1 MFHLEL
7 RQFPHQTRE
16 FNLTREQLEA
26 RVVSPWVR
34 GELVKLGD
42 RSWAPDRA
50 KLVIYEGR
58 ALATDEIG
66 MGRGWSNVTRSGEEV
81 TAQVLD
87 QARTA
92 AQSPPALETLK
103 RELLACSA
111 EGPVGMGQVLAL
123 VEELE
128 PLLPAPQRLELAV
141 RAIWELLQDDRL
153 KLTRSD
159 G

>member
-1 MFHLEL
+1 VFHLEL

-26 RVVSPWVR
+26 RVVVPWVR
-34 GELVKLGD
+34 GEMVELGE
-42 RSWAPDRA
+42 RRWAPDRA

-81 TAQVLD
+81 TARVLD
-87 QARTA
+87 EARA
-92 AQSPPALETLK
+92 VAQSPPALDALK
-103 RELLACSA
+103 RALLARSV

-123 VEELE
+123 AGELE
-128 PLLPAPQRLELAV
+128 PSLSAPQRLELAG
-141 RAIWELLQDDRL
+141 RAIWDLLQNERL
-153 KLTRSD
+153 KLSRSD
-159 G
+159 S